1 VVLKYGEIVE
11 QGNHEELVNMG
22 GVYKNLVDRQ
32 MTAAKVEE
40 MDQELAAAEVKA

>member
-1 VVLKYGEIVE
+1 
-11 QGNHEELVNMG
+11 MG

-40 MDQELAAAEVKA
+40 MDKDILGAEVKA